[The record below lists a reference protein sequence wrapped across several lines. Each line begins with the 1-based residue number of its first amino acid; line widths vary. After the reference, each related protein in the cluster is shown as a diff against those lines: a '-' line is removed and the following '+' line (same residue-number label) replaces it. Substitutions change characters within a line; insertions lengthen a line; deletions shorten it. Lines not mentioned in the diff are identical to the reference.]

1 MTSEGQNLKYDSQE
15 SFIILDEIDATGGSP
30 PDGRLDVAEK
40 TFDRMLN
47 EIRDRYGVI
56 SSNISVSMA
65 FSAAIMTMSAAILI
79 FVLSEW
85 SLFKLVPVVIF
96 ATSSIVLGIVVEH
109 KASLIDLG
117 VQALDFVNAYN
128 HHNYELANYLLF
140 NSKNLVVDELESIR
154 YRVYLILRIQ
164 VMFFVM
170 SLLIVLVMEVS

>member
-15 SFIILDEIDATGGSP
+15 SFIILDEIDTTGGPP
-30 PDGRLDVAEK
+30 PDGRLDVAEN

-47 EIRDRYGVI
+47 EIRDRIV
-56 SSNISVSMA
+56 SNISVSMA

-85 SLFKLVPVVIF
+85 SLFKLVPVMIF